1 MPAKPPNLSRFWF
14 VHPED
19 VRCSASGDYHEH
31 SKISEFHYRFGTDD
45 PKRAAPMMRLIN
57 AVAGKSKEYGFRQ
70 RFDLDAAPWSELSA
84 PLGSLLEQRRT
95 RRQLATRPL
104 SRREIATLLVRAAG
118 NNGELETE
126 SGNRPLRAYPSGGGL
141 YPLEIYLLVLE
152 ECELPAGLYH
162 FDVHGPALSLLA
174 EGSYR
179 DRVIDGFME
188 DPMLRRAP
196 AVLLV
201 TALFLR
207 SRFKY
212 GERSYRFILL
222 EGGHLMQNL
231 ILTGQALGLSVV
243 PIGGFLD
250 RALERI
256 LEVDGFEESVI
267 YSAILGRPATD

>member
-1 MPAKPPNLSRFWF
+1 MPAKMPNLSRFWF

-19 VRCSASGDYHEH
+19 VRCSVSADYHER
-31 SKISEFHYRFGTDD
+31 SKISEFHYRFGTED
-45 PKRAAPMMRLIN
+45 PKRTAPMMRLIN
-57 AVAGKSKEYGFRQ
+57 AVAGKSKEYGFRP
-70 RFDLDAAPWSELSA
+70 RYDLEPAPSSELST
-84 PLGSLLEQRRT
+84 PVGELLEGRRT
-95 RRQLATRPL
+95 RRRLEARPL
-104 SRREIATLLVRAAG
+104 SRRDIATLLVRAAG
-118 NNGELETE
+118 HTGELETE
-126 SGNRPLRAYPSGGGL
+126 WGTRPLRAYPSGGGL
-141 YPLEIYLLVLE
+141 YPLELYLLVLE

-162 FDVHGPALSLLA
+162 FDAHGPALSLLA

-179 DRVIDGFME
+179 ERVVDGFMA
-188 DPMLRRAP
+188 DPMLRKAP

-212 GERSYRFILL
+212 GERSYRFIML

-250 RALERI
+250 RCMERI
-256 LEVDGFEESVI
+256 LDVDGFEESVI
-267 YSAILGRPATD
+267 YSAILGWPANE

>member
-1 MPAKPPNLSRFWF
+1 MPSKAPNLSRFWF

-19 VRCSASGDYHEH
+19 VRSSPSADYHEH
-31 SKISEFHYRFGTDD
+31 SKISEFHYRFGGDD

-57 AVAGKSKEYGFRQ
+57 AVAGKSKDYGYRP
-70 RFDLDAAPWSELSA
+70 RYPLEAAPWPEIAA
-84 PLGSLLEQRRT
+84 PLGGLLERRRS
-95 RRQLATRPL
+95 RRKLAARPL
-104 SRREIATLLVRAAG
+104 DRREIATLLVRAAG
-118 NNGELETE
+118 VNGELATE

-141 YPLEIYLLVLE
+141 YPLEIYLLVLADGG
-152 ECELPAGLYH
+152 LPPGLYH
-162 FDVHGPALSLLA
+162 YDVYGPALSLLA

-179 DRVIDGFME
+179 DRALVGFME
-188 DPMLRRAP
+188 DPMLRQAP

-212 GERSYRFILL
+212 GERSYRFVML
-222 EGGHLMQNL
+222 EAGHLMQNL

-250 RALERI
+250 RYFERM
-256 LEVDGFEESVI
+256 LDLDGFEESVI
-267 YSAILGRPATD
+267 YSAILGRPEAD